1 MIIKTLP
8 FGQGVEEGGFPM
20 VRAEVLQLFGKT
32 LFQALNQGLEE
43 HQALLTAREKTGHLP
58 LICGHYV
65 FVFFKCVLS
74 VYDSFFHH
82 TTLRSQQEDECK
94 KELHDCDDVRVKCL
108 TGSIWWRCSHSRFS
122 CCRGSWWF
130 SSRCERKKSSSSLS
144 QKDRTTRCQRTGAQT
159 LPLWLCIRRMA
170 RDLKSHMSEP
180 QRSFLLFWW
189 PPCRTYCCPHT
200 TDRQKF
206 LYLWPPRWGFVLWAS
221 LVQSKWVNF
230 WFLGEPSF
238 PASFPHRGRYVQR
251 AASPERDEPPYRNK
265 DKCYASS
272 N

>member
-1 MIIKTLP
+1 MINSFIVTIKNQLKQLYIVLSNNNQCYCLQSCSDNPDIWMIIKTLP
-8 FGQGVEEGGFPM
+8 FGQGVEEGGFPV

-122 CCRGSWWF
+122 CCRGS
-130 SSRCERKKSSSSLS
+130 
-144 QKDRTTRCQRTGAQT
+144 
-159 LPLWLCIRRMA
+159 
-170 RDLKSHMSEP
+170 
-180 QRSFLLFWW
+180 
-189 PPCRTYCCPHT
+189 
-200 TDRQKF
+200 
-206 LYLWPPRWGFVLWAS
+206 
-221 LVQSKWVNF
+221 
-230 WFLGEPSF
+230 
-238 PASFPHRGRYVQR
+238 
-251 AASPERDEPPYRNK
+251 
-265 DKCYASS
+265 
-272 N
+272 